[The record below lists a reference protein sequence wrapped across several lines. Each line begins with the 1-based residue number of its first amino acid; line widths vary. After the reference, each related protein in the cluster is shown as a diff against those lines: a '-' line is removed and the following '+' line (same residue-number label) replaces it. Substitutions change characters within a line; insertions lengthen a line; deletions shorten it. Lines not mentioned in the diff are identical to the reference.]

1 MPETYDV
8 EVRGHT
14 YPHKQSLMEF
24 GLWWVPDKR
33 AWIAW
38 SRPKDQVEPLRDF
51 CNKRGLNLRLRAPE
65 HTQHEPTPT
74 LHRGQTSLADFEGR
88 ARS

>member
-1 MPETYDV
+1 MSRTYDV

-14 YPHKQSLMEF
+14 YPHKGWLQEL

-38 SRPKDQVEPLRDF
+38 HMDTDKIEIIRDF
-51 CNKRGLNLRLRAPE
+51 CTRRGLKLTLRAPE
-65 HTQHEPTPT
+65 YVAHEERPQLQKGQAT
-74 LHRGQTSLADFEGR
+74 LGDYATRER
-88 ARS
+88 W